1 MTPALARAAKA
12 GAALAVAAAVNVAT
26 SLITDDRAAGWWAA
40 GGTLALALT
49 GFGLQWWLT
58 PRQGEQG
65 EQGHRVTASGDGS
78 IAAAGNITG
87 VSTRVE
93 STTSPRAS
101 QAVDPAPRTD
111 ARGTNAPTTG
121 APGTGASGTSGP
133 TVSAPGRGAIAA
145 GGDIEQA
152 RTEVRDS

>member
-1 MTPALARAAKA
+1 MTPGLARVAKA

-26 SLITDDRAAGWWAA
+26 SLITDDRAAGWWAT
-40 GGTLALALT
+40 GGALALALA

-58 PRQGEQG
+58 PRQSESH
-65 EQGHRVTASGDGS
+65 HRVTASGDGS

-93 STTSPRAS
+93 STMSPPPTQAS
-101 QAVDPAPRTD
+101 
-111 ARGTNAPTTG
+111 
-121 APGTGASGTSGP
+121 APGTVGP
-133 TVSAPGRGAIAA
+133 GISAPGRGAIAA